1 MLDLVASMQKT
12 MNPVSESAAVSM
24 NFACAVRSVRSV
36 STYAEEA
43 MADMTI
49 NRKGGKGKEARL
61 MRQRSA
67 DRKGRQIDNERA
79 RGRRE
84 EDHRRRVMAR

>member
-1 MLDLVASMQKT
+1 MQKT

-24 NFACAVRSVRSV
+24 NFTCAVRSVRSV

-49 NRKGGKGKEARL
+49 NRMGGKGKEGGG
-61 MRQRSA
+61 
-67 DRKGRQIDNERA
+67 RKHG
-79 RGRRE
+79 
-84 EDHRRRVMAR
+84 